1 MTAGEPRESPLEPSV
16 IRLVPI
22 SADQIRVLESL
33 QRAFFGLAS
42 DVNRDLGI
50 DGDDSIAGG
59 LYRLWSTLDVIATFW
74 KEQAE
79 DAAAIERWR
88 TALTRLANDA
98 PVGEVRAIAR
108 AALNGNDAG

>member
-1 MTAGEPRESPLEPSV
+1 MTFGEPREPLLEPSF

-33 QRAFFGLAS
+33 QKAFLGLAS
-42 DVNRDLGI
+42 DFNRDTGI

-59 LYRLWSTLDVIATFW
+59 LYRLWSTLDVIATLW
-74 KEQAE
+74 KEQGE

-88 TALTRLANDA
+88 TALTRLARDA

-108 AALNGNDAG
+108 DALNSNDAG